1 MAELFAGVRQAHP
14 VTLVNMNPR
23 IKLLRARYVKL
34 LLEILLSIFLH
45 PIAMVLMW
53 INVLGRT
60 DMSGLKKAVW
70 FAVSLLWG
78 LGPIVYVLVADGGLW

>member
-1 MAELFAGVRQAHP
+1 M
-14 VTLVNMNPR
+14 
-23 IKLLRARYVKL
+23 KL
-34 LLEILLSIFLH
+34 LLEIVLSIFLH

-53 INVLGRT
+53 INVLGRA

-70 FAVSLLWG
+70 LAVSLLWG